1 MSASSPHPGTVAVGD
16 YELVRQRVAGEVAGR
31 RRALRSSRPLLIG
44 RADPRRSA
52 HSVALVPDRDPDQER
67 ADRHPQG
74 RPVDPEGVPRVT
86 REVDDREHER
96 EDATIMSRTNRGAS
110 IFSFSARRHL
120 ICAAAEKPSGIAAV
134 IPVIKRS
141 TSPCSSGR

>member
-52 HSVALVPDRDPDQER
+52 HSVALAPGTGIRIRNAPIVIRK
-67 ADRHPQG
+67 
-74 RPVDPEGVPRVT
+74 
-86 REVDDREHER
+86 
-96 EDATIMSRTNRGAS
+96 DAQ
-110 IFSFSARRHL
+110 
-120 ICAAAEKPSGIAAV
+120 
-134 IPVIKRS
+134 
-141 TSPCSSGR
+141 